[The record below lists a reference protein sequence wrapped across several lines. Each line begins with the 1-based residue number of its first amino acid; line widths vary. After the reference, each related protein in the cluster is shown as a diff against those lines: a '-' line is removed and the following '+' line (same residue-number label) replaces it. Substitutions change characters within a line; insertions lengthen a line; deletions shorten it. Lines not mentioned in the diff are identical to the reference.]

1 MEASQHKHIIISG
14 IGRSG
19 TTFLVKLFTELGMDT
34 GFTPGNYPIFEN
46 CNAGL
51 EIPLKR
57 ANAPYIVKDP
67 RLCDYLPEVIA
78 LGKQIEHALIPV
90 RKLEHAVKSRV
101 SVQQRSAAML
111 ETRKSVPG
119 GLWDTTSDD
128 QQQQVLAEKFYRLV
142 HNLTVYNI
150 PTTFLDFPR
159 LANDASYLFEK
170 LKPILNVD
178 YDAFQQVFKRVAD
191 PTAIH
196 DFDVDSRI

>member
-1 MEASQHKHIIISG
+1 MAIAQQRHIIISG

-34 GFTPGNYPIFEN
+34 GFTPGEYPIFEN

-51 EIPLKR
+51 EIPLKK
-57 ANAPYIVKDP
+57 ANAPYVVKDP

-78 LGKQIEHALIPV
+78 MGKVIEHAIIPV

-101 SVQQRSAAML
+101 SVQQRSAHLL
-111 ETRKSVPG
+111 ESRKSIPG
-119 GLWDTTSDD
+119 GLWDAASDE

-142 HNLTVYNI
+142 HNLTVFSI

-159 LANDASYLFEK
+159 LANDAYYLYDK
-170 LKPILNVD
+170 LRPLLHID
-178 YDAFQQVFKRVAD
+178 SATFMQVYARVAD
-191 PTAIH
+191 PSAIH
-196 DFDVDSRI
+196 NFDAATL